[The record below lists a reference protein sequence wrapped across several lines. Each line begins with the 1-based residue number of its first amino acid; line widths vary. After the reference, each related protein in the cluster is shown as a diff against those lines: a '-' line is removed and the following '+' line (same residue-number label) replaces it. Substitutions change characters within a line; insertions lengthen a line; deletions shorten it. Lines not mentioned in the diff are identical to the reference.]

1 VQICWA
7 HRTRNHKYR
16 NPTAPTAKPMN
27 RLIFPT
33 AASLI
38 ARKPQT
44 RRYLAVMFTGLV
56 VALALAS
63 AVVAWV
69 GQRTGSTTSFARIVE
84 RQREDPALIALP
96 FNLRYW
102 AMYKL
107 VSVALY
113 RPEIV
118 YISSSRAGEFREQ
131 MFRPYSFHNLS
142 FTAWTLDQATAIL
155 DRVSRTNAPRIAIV
169 EFDYFMFTASWPR
182 ANADRSMHFN
192 AEARY
197 KIESGIDALRSLAKR
212 PDLLHDCNV
221 RILQTNPGCETVP
234 FRYVEIQAIRAEEGF
249 RWDGSYRYSVGRL
262 DSSAQNLTAKF
273 LIQSMPGARNIDPGQ
288 IAALERLAA
297 LARERGITLIGIQLP
312 LVKEGVDFLDQDPSY
327 HNNAGVWREFDSKQ
341 MRDKFRSLGI
351 HFFDLGRASFADDKK
366 NFVDA
371 YHPSELGTL
380 RSMIDLCNEPDFRL
394 LLPALDPARLKR
406 DLENA
411 ERQGKVFEVY

>member
-1 VQICWA
+1 
-7 HRTRNHKYR
+7 
-16 NPTAPTAKPMN
+16 MN
-27 RLIFPT
+27 RFTYLT

-38 ARKPQT
+38 AGKLDA
-44 RRYLAVMFTGLV
+44 RRYLAVIFTGLV
-56 VALALAS
+56 AALTLAS
-63 AVVAWV
+63 AVTAWV

-107 VSVALY
+107 ESVALY
-113 RPEIV
+113 KPEIV
-118 YISSSRAGEFREQ
+118 YISSSRAGEFRGQ

-142 FTAWTLDQATAIL
+142 FTAWTLDQVTAML
-155 DRVSRTNAPRIAIV
+155 DRVSRTDTPRIAIV

-197 KIESGIDALRSLAKR
+197 KIESGVDALRSLAKR

-221 RILQTNPGCETVP
+221 RIFQTVPGCETAP

-262 DSSAQNLTAKF
+262 ASSAQNLTAKF
-273 LIQSMPGARNIDPGQ
+273 LVQSMPGAPSIDAGQ

-297 LARERGITLIGIQLP
+297 LARDRGITLIGIQLP
-312 LVKEGVDFLDQDPSY
+312 LIKEGVDFLDQDHSY
-327 HNNAGVWREFDSKQ
+327 HDNAGVWREFNSLQ
-341 MRDKFRSLGI
+341 MRQKFQSLGI
-351 HFFDLGRASFADDKK
+351 HFFDLSRASFANDKK

-380 RSMIDLCNEPDFRL
+380 RSMISLCNEPDFRL
-394 LLPALDPARLKR
+394 LLPALDPARLKH
-406 DLENA
+406 DLETA
-411 ERQGKVFEVY
+411 ESQGKVFEVY

>member
-1 VQICWA
+1 
-7 HRTRNHKYR
+7 
-16 NPTAPTAKPMN
+16 MN
-27 RLIFPT
+27 RLIYPT
-33 AASLI
+33 APPLI
-38 ARKPQT
+38 ARKPET
-44 RRYLAVMFTGLV
+44 KRYLAVMFAGLV

-63 AVVAWV
+63 TVVAWV
-69 GQRTGSTTSFARIVE
+69 GQRTGSTISFARIVE
-84 RQREDPALIALP
+84 LQRQDPNLIALP
-96 FNLRYW
+96 FSLRYW

-107 VSVALY
+107 EGVALN

-131 MFRPYSFHNLS
+131 MFRPYSFYNLS

-155 DRVSRTNAPRIAIV
+155 DRVSHTNAPRIAIV
-169 EFDYFMFTASWPR
+169 EFDYFMFTASWQR

-192 AEARY
+192 AGARY
-197 KIESGIDALRSLAKR
+197 KIESGVDALRSLAKR
-212 PDLLHDCNV
+212 TDLLHDCNV
-221 RILQTNPGCETVP
+221 RILQPIPGCETVP
-234 FRYVEIQAIRAEEGF
+234 FRYVEIQAIRAQEGF

-262 DSSAQNLTAKF
+262 ESSAQNLTAKF
-273 LIQSMPGARNIDPGQ
+273 LVQSMPGAPNIDLGQ

-297 LARERGITLIGIQLP
+297 LAQERHVTLIGIQLP
-312 LVKEGVDFLDQDPSY
+312 LIKEGVDFLDHDASY
-327 HNNAGVWREFDSKQ
+327 HNYAGVWREFGSQQ

-351 HFFDLGRASFADDKK
+351 HFFDLGRVSFADDKK

-380 RSMIDLCNEPDFRL
+380 RSMIKLCNESDFRS

-406 DLENA
+406 NLEDA

>member
-1 VQICWA
+1 MASAI
-7 HRTRNHKYR
+7 KYDEIQ
-16 NPTAPTAKPMN
+16 PLPTAKPMS
-27 RLIFPT
+27 RFDYPIP
-33 AASLI
+33 ASLV
-38 ARKPQT
+38 ARKPEM
-44 RRYLAVMFTGLV
+44 RRYLAVMLAGLIV
-56 VALALAS
+56 MLALLS
-63 AVVAWV
+63 AVVTWL

-102 AMYKL
+102 AMYQL
-107 VSVALY
+107 ESSALY
-113 RPEIV
+113 KPEIV

-142 FTAWTLDQATAIL
+142 FTAWTLDQVTTIL
-155 DRVSRTNAPRIAIV
+155 DRVSRTNPPRIAIV
-169 EFDYFMFTASWPR
+169 EFDYFMFTASWLR
-182 ANADRSMHFN
+182 ANAERSMHFN

-197 KIESGIDALRSLAKR
+197 KVESGVDALRSLAKR

-221 RILQTNPGCETVP
+221 GILQTMPGCETAP

-262 DSSAQNLTAKF
+262 ASSAENITAKF
-273 LIQSMPGARNIDPGQ
+273 LVQSMPGAQNIDAAQ
-288 IAALERLAA
+288 IAALGRLAA

-312 LVKEGVDFLDQDPSY
+312 LIKEGVDFLDHDPSY
-327 HNNAGVWREFDSKQ
+327 YNNAGVWREFESKQ

-351 HFFDLGRASFADDKK
+351 HFFDLSRASFADDKK

-380 RSMIDLCNEPDFRL
+380 RSMISLCDEPEFHS
-394 LLPALDPARLKR
+394 LLPALDPDRLKR

-411 ERQGKVFEVY
+411 ERLGKVFEIY

>member
-1 VQICWA
+1 
-7 HRTRNHKYR
+7 
-16 NPTAPTAKPMN
+16 MM
-27 RLIFPT
+27 
-33 AASLI
+33 
-38 ARKPQT
+38 
-44 RRYLAVMFTGLV
+44 LAGLV

-63 AVVAWV
+63 TIVAWV
-69 GQRTGSTTSFARIVE
+69 GERTGSTTSFARLVE

-107 VSVALY
+107 EGLTLY

-131 MFRPYSFHNLS
+131 MFRPYSFYNLS
-142 FTAWTLDQATAIL
+142 FTAWTLDQATEIL
-155 DRVSRTNAPRIAIV
+155 DRVSRTNAPRIVIV

-192 AEARY
+192 ADARY

-212 PDLLHDCNV
+212 PDLLRDCNV
-221 RILQTNPGCETVP
+221 RILQTIPDCENVP
-234 FRYVEIQAIRAEEGF
+234 FRYVEIQAIRAQEGF
-249 RWDGSYRYSVGRL
+249 RGDGSYRYSVGRL
-262 DSSAQNLTAKF
+262 ESSEQNTTAKF
-273 LIQSMPGARNIDPGQ
+273 LVQSMPGAPNIDPSQ

-297 LARERGITLIGIQLP
+297 VARERGVTLIGIQLP
-312 LVKEGVDFLDQDPSY
+312 LIKEGVNFLDHDPSY
-327 HNNAGVWREFDSKQ
+327 YTYAGVWREFDSQK
-341 MRDKFRSLGI
+341 MRDKFLSLGI
-351 HFFDLGRASFADDKK
+351 HFFDLARASFAGDKK

-371 YHPSELGTL
+371 YHPSELGIL
-380 RSMIDLCNEPDFRL
+380 RSMVNLCNEPDFRL

-411 ERQGKVFEVY
+411 ERHGKVFEVY